1 MFLNG
6 NYAIRKEPQQEPKLP
21 QDDFFK
27 DLAFLEHENLFR
39 QMDVEAKE
47 ENISSS
53 VIVEMGK
60 LQQRYSV
67 VVDALDSEVRTRAN
81 ELLFAFIQG
90 VSKHNIRNDVSC
102 SIDRYTDESI
112 IVRFRQREDLRV
124 TLNFTEPEYIDE
136 KCTIKNVEVAYL
148 SYIEGHRRRILNSSL
163 SVIIDELCR
172 LL

>member
-6 NYAIRKEPQQEPKLP
+6 IYGIRKEPQQETELP
-21 QDDFFK
+21 QDGFFK
-27 DLAFLEHENLFR
+27 DLAFIKHEKLFR
-39 QMDVEAKE
+39 QLDVEANE

-60 LQQRYSV
+60 LQQRYRV
-67 VVDALDSEVRTRAN
+67 VIDALESDVRTRAN

-90 VSKHNIRNDVSC
+90 VSKHNLRNDVSC

-136 KCTIKNVEVAYL
+136 ECTIKNVEVAYL
-148 SYIEGHRRRILNSSL
+148 SYLEGHRRRILNSSL
-163 SVIIDELCR
+163 SVIVDELCR